1 MNNSKKKQSSSKYS
15 GDIFDRLSKTDTY
28 ATNDMKTKPTHAKQ
42 KEEPPK
48 KPAGITTVSKILINL
63 AYEYNTPLIQI
74 LINDHYRILSLIV

>member
-48 KPAGITTVSKILINL
+48 KPAGITTVSKILIDFGVMNIIHL
-63 AYEYNTPLIQI
+63 
-74 LINDHYRILSLIV
+74 